1 MVCNSKRIKSKA
13 PIVYHQ
19 NAGNVSKT
27 CQALKISRKTFY
39 EWYNN
44 DPIFKESI
52 DDVNESLID
61 FVESK
66 LMQLIT
72 NNEVA
77 PTIFFLKTKGKKRG
91 YIETNEIINIKDEVT
106 ANIPDHLL
114 DEILESLNDEGSVK
128 DIH

>member
-1 MVCNSKRIKSKA
+1 M
-13 PIVYHQ
+13 
-19 NAGNVSKT
+19 
-27 CQALKISRKTFY
+27 ISGG
-39 EWYNN
+39 
-44 DPIFKESI
+44 
-52 DDVNESLID
+52 
-61 FVESK
+61 
-66 LMQLIT
+66 
-72 NNEVA
+72 EVA